1 MALLSIVVP
10 VYNVS
15 RYLKEGLD
23 SLLNQSVEDVEIICV
38 DDKSTDDSLLVL
50 SECAAKDVR
59 VKVVR
64 MDKNSGPSSARNMG
78 IEIATGKYITFFD
91 PDDIVSND
99 MYKKMIDEAEKY
111 DADIV
116 QCAYQ
121 TYPDGNQVY
130 AGFPSNQLMHPCE
143 YIGYVS
149 NLNSSSNLCFSWRF
163 VFKTRIIEESRV
175 RYNENVRIGE
185 DAAFNFRMMM
195 NARNIIYVPECLYY
209 YRVNNMNSAMKKKYN
224 PWMESSLQ
232 LQIADKKKVV
242 EDFDVDKYTPFT
254 KDMNE
259 DIVKRYTMMMFH
271 NLRPEDKRTGVRRI
285 LNMPM
290 VKDAFDFVG
299 YRNIYPSMKEYCFF
313 LMMKWRMYRIV
324 EKYV

>member
-15 RYLKEGLD
+15 KYLRDGLD

-38 DDKSTDDSLLVL
+38 DDCSTDDSLQVL
-50 SECAAKDVR
+50 SEYADQNERVRIVKHDVNR
-59 VKVVR
+59 GL
-64 MDKNSGPSSARNMG
+64 SAARNTGMK
-78 IEIATGKYITFFD
+78 IAEGEFVAFFD
-91 PDDIVSND
+91 PDDKVTKGMYETLIYVSKEYGVD
-99 MYKKMIDEAEKY
+99 V
-111 DADIV
+111 V
-116 QCAYQ
+116 QCGFQ
-121 TYPDGNQVY
+121 TYPNGEY
-130 AGFPSNQLMHPCE
+130 IYTGFPKMKALSPSV
-143 YIGYVS
+143 YISDHEFVH
-149 NLNSSSNLCFSWRF
+149 SSCDMCFSWRF
-163 VFKTRIIEESRV
+163 VAKRSFIV
-175 RYNENVRIGE
+175 DNGLLFNEMIRFCE
-185 DAAFNFRMMM
+185 DAPFNFRMIMS
-195 NARNIIYVPECLYY
+195 ARKIIYVPECLYY

-254 KDMNE
+254 KYMNE

-271 NLRPEDKRTGVRRI
+271 NLRPEDKRAGVRRI

-290 VKDAFDFVG
+290 VRDAFDFVG
-299 YRNIYPSMKEYCFF
+299 YRNIYPSLKEYCFF